1 MSDIDYFSNTGNM
14 ETITPLSQGL
24 NGTTY
29 TVAYKDGKKALLKTP
44 KNANNDNLM
53 YEYLVGKDY
62 INAKISSGNSI
73 FVKTYALFKY
83 EETPVVAPVVAPVVG
98 NIWSRKKIKEVIKQV
113 IECENVGVTLSTES
127 IGFLTLLNKSNS
139 TSFEYDDICKCN
151 AKFALLI
158 EYVDNSESLENYLK
172 NIDYD
177 MSKTLLIL
185 QKIYYSLNSLY
196 PNFVHNDL
204 TLENVLVTQTG
215 EPKIIDYGRSYF
227 KGTTNSSDHIYE
239 IISGHCNLQDQFGD
253 TTTKGEDNGFFE
265 IWNPN
270 KLLKNSTSF
279 MNKDCQQ
286 ECNDCRDT
294 KDLILLYN
302 LNYKYQ
308 HDDDLK
314 KVLNKI
320 NPRVT
325 RNYRDTSLLER
336 YCEYEKDY
344 SQSISSINE
353 ASKAL
358 NILLREKLI
367 RSAPG
372 AMPHPPPRG
381 GKRKLTQRRRRNKK
395 RKTQGR
401 KRNRGVKN

>member
-1 MSDIDYFSNTGNM
+1 MSDIDYFSNTKNM
-14 ETITPLSQGL
+14 TEITSLSQGL

-29 TVAYKDGKKALLKTP
+29 TVTYKNGKKALLKTP
-44 KNANNDNLM
+44 LNKDNDNLM

-62 INAKISSGNSI
+62 INAKISSGHSI

-83 EETPVVAPVVAPVVG
+83 EATVVVG
-98 NIWSRKKIKEVIKQV
+98 KTWYGRDIKKV
-113 IECENVGVTLSTES
+113 IECDNGGTAPSFSTNS
-127 IGFLTLLNKSNS
+127 IKFLTLLNKSNS
-139 TSFEYDDICKCN
+139 KSFEYHDICKCN
-151 AKFALLI
+151 QNFALLI
-158 EYVDNSESLENYLK
+158 EYVDDALSLEDYLK
-172 NIDYD
+172 SIDYD
-177 MSKTLLIL
+177 MSKTLSIL
-185 QKIYYSLNSLY
+185 HKIYSSLNSLY

-239 IISGHCNLQDQFGD
+239 IISEYCTLQDQFGD
-253 TTTKGEDNGFFE
+253 TTTKGENNGFFE

-294 KDLILLYN
+294 KDLVLLYN

-314 KVLNKI
+314 QFLEKI

-325 RNYRDTSLLER
+325 RNYENQSLLER
-336 YCEYEKDY
+336 YCEYKEDY

-358 NILLREKLI
+358 NALLREKLI

-381 GKRKLTQRRRRNKK
+381 GKRKLTRRHPRNKK

-401 KRNRGVKN
+401 KRNRCVKN